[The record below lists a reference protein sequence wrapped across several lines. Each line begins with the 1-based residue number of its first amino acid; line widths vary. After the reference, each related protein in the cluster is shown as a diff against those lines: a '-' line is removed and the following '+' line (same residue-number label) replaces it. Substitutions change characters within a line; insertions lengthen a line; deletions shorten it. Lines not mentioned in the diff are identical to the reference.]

1 MRRVC
6 IPVVLLTLCM
16 AVGAWGHAWNNQ
28 LFFAVQFPDANVPV
42 VDGNLSDWSV
52 VPDVPYLIGSDL
64 FADPYYGDLIQGE
77 IDVSDMAIRS
87 FWGWNDSNNRLYAMA
102 EVFDDRH
109 IADRAAP
116 DEWWADDAWE
126 IYIDVAHLDPASE
139 QRWEDGSKQS
149 WNLSVPI
156 AADNIGQMLP
166 SHAWRTDP
174 DTSPYWDFG
183 WSFTGEEFGESTY
196 SYEIMMQPFDFIAED
211 GDLDNS
217 TLSTIEE
224 DQLIHMSMAFD
235 DDDDGGTERTNFW
248 TTTDTGC

>member
-52 VPDVPYLIGSDL
+52 VPDVPYLIGSDVM
-64 FADPYYGDLIQGE
+64 ADPYYGNLIQGE

-87 FWGWNDSNNRLYAMA
+87 FWGWNESSNRLYAMA

-109 IADRAAP
+109 VVDRAAP

-139 QRWEDGSKQS
+139 QRWEDGTKQS

-156 AADNIGQMLP
+156 AADNLGQMLP

-174 DTSPYWDFG
+174 DTSPYWGFG

-196 SYEIMMQPFDFIAED
+196 SYEIWMEPFDFIAED

-248 TTTDTGC
+248 TTTDTAC